1 MTVKSI
7 IKVALCLSILGV
19 GAVNAQVIAPGHYA
33 PAVGASSFEAVLFTI
48 NADNTITTTQVNN
61 IAYDNVGNALAQR
74 EDTLVA
80 VINNS
85 SNTVASLRLTGTNI
99 FGFETDGIASA
110 NYLNKPGWGPTGY
123 EGPNTSFT
131 WSASNKNTGVVNFT
145 NGLAAGAST
154 YFSLEE
160 APATVALVTGSN
172 VTPVPEPESY
182 AMMLA
187 GLGLFG
193 FVSRRKNKCLASQ
206 R

>member
-1 MTVKSI
+1 MTINSI
-7 IKVALCLSILGV
+7 FKIAASLSIAAV
-19 GAVNAQVIAPGHYA
+19 GAVNAQTILPGHYA
-33 PAVGASSFEAVLFTI
+33 PTVGASDYEAVLFTI
-48 NADNTITTTQVNN
+48 NADNTITTTQVTN
-61 IAYDNVGNALAQR
+61 IAYDSVGNALPNR

-85 SNTVASLRLTGTNI
+85 SSTVGSLTLTGNNI
-99 FGFETDGIASA
+99 FGFEADGIASA
-110 NYLNKPGWGPTGY
+110 NYLNQPGWGPTGY

-131 WSASNKNTGVVNFT
+131 WSNSNKNTGVVNFT
-145 NGLAAGAST
+145 GGLAAGAST

-160 APATVALVTGSN
+160 APATVALATGSN

-193 FVSRRKNKCLASQ
+193 FVARRKSKAPTSA
-206 R
+206 

>member
-7 IKVALCLSILGV
+7 VKVAVCMSIV
-19 GAVNAQVIAPGHYA
+19 VAGAVNAQTIAPGYYA
-33 PAVGASSFEAVLFTI
+33 PAVGASSFEAVRITI
-48 NADNTITTTQVNN
+48 NSDNSVTTTKLND
-61 IAYDNVGNALAQR
+61 IAYDNVGNAFAQR

-85 SNTVASLRLTGTNI
+85 SNAVGSLTLTGTNI
-99 FGFETDGIASA
+99 FGFESDGIASA
-110 NYLNKPGWGPTGY
+110 NYLNKPSWGPTGY
-123 EGPNTSFT
+123 EGPATSFT
-131 WSASNKNTGVVNFT
+131 WSASNKNTGVVHFT

-160 APATVALVTGSN
+160 APAVVALATGSN

-193 FVSRRKNKCLASQ
+193 FVSRRKKQCLESQ